1 MNARDWALITF
12 TILTQM
18 SVGSFLVLGIVHYY
32 ANRKAGMQAADRLS
46 DYALLS
52 IVVAFGLALVASLLH
67 LGNPLNA
74 PRAVTHLATSWLSRE
89 ILSGVIFAVLAAV
102 FAFMQW
108 RKIASFAVRNVIAW
122 IAAIVGLV
130 LVYVESHVYM
140 LPTEPSW
147 NSLATPISFFTT
159 SLLLGSLA
167 MGAAFVANYAY
178 LQRKEKDPEEAK
190 VQSEL
195 LRDALRG
202 IAVASV
208 VLLGVEFVVVPIY
221 VAYLAT
227 GSAAAIASAKL
238 MVGPFGLVFVLR
250 LLFAFVGAGIFGVFL
265 YQITQS
271 MGKEKTL
278 GYLAYSAF
286 VLVLVAEVL
295 GRFLFYATRVRIG
308 V

>member
-1 MNARDWALITF
+1 MNAREWALITF

-32 ANRKAGMQAADRLS
+32 ANRKAGMKEADRLS
-46 DYALLS
+46 DYALLA
-52 IVVAFGLALVASLLH
+52 IVVTFGLALLASLLH

-89 ILSGVIFAVLAAV
+89 ILFGVLFAVLAVV

-130 LVYVESHVYM
+130 LVYVESQVYM

-147 NSLATPISFFTT
+147 NSLATPVTFFVT

-167 MGAAFVANYAY
+167 MGAAFVTNYAY
-178 LQRKEKDPEEAK
+178 LQRKDPKEAK

-195 LRDALRG
+195 LRGSLRG

-227 GSAAAIASAKL
+227 GSAAAVASAKL
-238 MVGPFGLVFVLR
+238 MIGPFGLVFVLR

>member
-1 MNARDWALITF
+1 MNVREWALITF

-32 ANRKAGMQAADRLS
+32 ANRKAGMKEADCLS
-46 DYALLS
+46 DYALLA
-52 IVVAFGLALVASLLH
+52 IVVTFGLALLASLLH

-89 ILSGVIFAVLAAV
+89 ILFGVIFGVLAVV

-108 RKIASFAVRNVIAW
+108 RKISSFAVRNVIAW
-122 IAAIVGLV
+122 VAAIVGLV
-130 LVYVESHVYM
+130 LVYVESQVYM

-159 SLLLGSLA
+159 SLLLGSFA

-178 LQRKEKDPEEAK
+178 LQRKDPEETK

-195 LRDALRG
+195 LRGALRG
-202 IAVASV
+202 ITVASV
-208 VLLGVEFVVVPIY
+208 VLLGVEFVVIPIY

-250 LLFAFVGAGIFGVFL
+250 LVFAFVGAGILGVFL
-265 YQITQS
+265 YQITQAA
-271 MGKEKTL
+271 GKEKTV

>member
-89 ILSGVIFAVLAAV
+89 IFFGVVFAVLAV
-102 FAFMQW
+102 IFAFMQW

-130 LVYVESHVYM
+130 LVYVESRVYM

-147 NSLATPISFFTT
+147 NSLATPITFFAT

-178 LQRKEKDPEEAK
+178 LQRKDPNEAK

-208 VLLGVEFVVVPIY
+208 VLLGVEFVVIPIY
-221 VAYLAT
+221 IAYLAT
-227 GSAAAIASAKL
+227 GSAAAVDSVKL
-238 MVGPFGLVFVLR
+238 MVGPFGLVFLLR
-250 LLFAFVGAGIFGVFL
+250 LLFAFVGAGVFGVFL
-265 YQITQS
+265 YQITQAA
-271 MGKEKTL
+271 GKEKTL
-278 GYLAYSAF
+278 SYLAYSAF

>member
-1 MNARDWALITF
+1 
-12 TILTQM
+12 
-18 SVGSFLVLGIVHYY
+18 
-32 ANRKAGMQAADRLS
+32 
-46 DYALLS
+46 
-52 IVVAFGLALVASLLH
+52 
-67 LGNPLNA
+67 
-74 PRAVTHLATSWLSRE
+74 
-89 ILSGVIFAVLAAV
+89 
-102 FAFMQW
+102 
-108 RKIASFAVRNVIAW
+108 
-122 IAAIVGLV
+122 
-130 LVYVESHVYM
+130 
-140 LPTEPSW
+140 
-147 NSLATPISFFTT
+147 
-159 SLLLGSLA
+159 
-167 MGAAFVANYAY
+167 
-178 LQRKEKDPEEAK
+178 
-190 VQSEL
+190 
-195 LRDALRG
+195 
-202 IAVASV
+202 V

>member
-1 MNARDWALITF
+1 MNAREWALITF

-32 ANRKAGMQAADRLS
+32 ANRKAGMKEADRLS
-46 DYALLS
+46 DYALLA
-52 IVVAFGLALVASLLH
+52 IVVTFGLALLASLLH

-89 ILSGVIFAVLAAV
+89 ILFGVLFAGLAVV

-122 IAAIVGLV
+122 IAALVGLV
-130 LVYVESHVYM
+130 LVYVESQVYM

-147 NSLATPISFFTT
+147 NSLATPVTFFVT

-167 MGAAFVANYAY
+167 MGAAFVTNYAY
-178 LQRKEKDPEEAK
+178 LQRKDPKEAK

-195 LRDALRG
+195 LRGSLRG

-227 GSAAAIASAKL
+227 GSAAAVASAKL
-238 MVGPFGLVFVLR
+238 MIGPFGLVFVLR

-265 YQITQS
+265 YQITQAA
-271 MGKEKTL
+271 GKEKTL

>member
-32 ANRKAGMQAADRLS
+32 ANRKAGMKEADRLS
-46 DYALLS
+46 DYALLA
-52 IVVAFGLALVASLLH
+52 IVVVFGLALVASLLH

-89 ILSGVIFAVLAAV
+89 ILSGVVFAVLAVV

-122 IAAIVGLV
+122 VAAIVGLV
-130 LVYVESHVYM
+130 MVYIESHVYM

-178 LQRKEKDPEEAK
+178 LQRKDPEEAK

-195 LRDALRG
+195 LRNTLRG

-208 VLLGVEFVVVPIY
+208 VLLGVEFVVIPIY

>member
-1 MNARDWALITF
+1 MNTREWALITF

-32 ANRKAGMQAADRLS
+32 ANRKAGMKEADRLS
-46 DYALLS
+46 DYALLA
-52 IVVAFGLALVASLLH
+52 IVVVFGLALVASLLH

-89 ILSGVIFAVLAAV
+89 IFFGVIFGVLAVV

-130 LVYVESHVYM
+130 LVYVESNVYM

-147 NSLATPISFFTT
+147 NSLATPISFFAT

-178 LQRKEKDPEEAK
+178 LQRKGPEEAK

-208 VLLGVEFVVVPIY
+208 VLLGVEFVVIPIY
-221 VAYLAT
+221 IAYLAT
-227 GSAAAIASAKL
+227 GSAAAVASAKL
-238 MVGPFGLVFVLR
+238 MIGPFGLVFVLR
-250 LLFAFVGAGIFGVFL
+250 LLFSFVGAGIFGVFL
-265 YQITQS
+265 YQITQTA
-271 MGKEKTL
+271 GKEKTL
-278 GYLAYSAF
+278 SYLAYSAF
-286 VLVLVAEVL
+286 VLVLVAEVM

-308 V
+308 I

>member
-1 MNARDWALITF
+1 MNAREWALITF

-32 ANRKAGMQAADRLS
+32 ANRKAGMKEADRLS
-46 DYALLS
+46 DYALLA
-52 IVVAFGLALVASLLH
+52 IVVTFGLALLASLLH

-89 ILSGVIFAVLAAV
+89 ILFGVLFAVLAVV

-130 LVYVESHVYM
+130 LVYVESQVYM

-147 NSLATPISFFTT
+147 NSLATPVTFFVT

-167 MGAAFVANYAY
+167 MGAAFVTNYAY
-178 LQRKEKDPEEAK
+178 LQRKDPKEAK

-195 LRDALRG
+195 LRGSLRG

-227 GSAAAIASAKL
+227 GSAAAVASAKL
-238 MVGPFGLVFVLR
+238 MIGPFGLVFVLR

-265 YQITQS
+265 YQITQAA
-271 MGKEKTL
+271 GKEKTL

>member
-1 MNARDWALITF
+1 M
-12 TILTQM
+12 
-18 SVGSFLVLGIVHYY
+18 V
-32 ANRKAGMQAADRLS
+32 
-46 DYALLS
+46 
-52 IVVAFGLALVASLLH
+52 
-67 LGNPLNA
+67 
-74 PRAVTHLATSWLSRE
+74 
-89 ILSGVIFAVLAAV
+89 FAVLAAV

-122 IAAIVGLV
+122 ITAVVGLV
-130 LVYVESHVYM
+130 LVYVESNVYM

-147 NSLATPISFFTT
+147 NSLATPITFFAT

-178 LQRKEKDPEEAK
+178 IQRKNPEEAK

-195 LRDALRG
+195 LRGALRG

-227 GSAAAIASAKL
+227 GSAAAVASAKL
-238 MVGPFGLVFVLR
+238 MVGPFGLIFVLR

-265 YQITQS
+265 YQITQAA
-271 MGKEKTL
+271 GKEKTL
-278 GYLAYSAF
+278 SYLAYSAF

>member
-1 MNARDWALITF
+1 MNSREWALITF

-18 SVGSFLVLGIVHYY
+18 SVGSFLVLGVVHYY
-32 ANRKAGMQAADRLS
+32 ASRKAGIKEADRLS

-52 IVVAFGLALVASLLH
+52 IIVVFVLALLASLLH

-89 ILSGVIFAVLAAV
+89 IFCGVVFAVLAAV
-102 FAFMQW
+102 FALMQW
-108 RKIASFAVRNVIAW
+108 RKISSFAVRNVIAW
-122 IAAIVGLV
+122 IAAIVGVILI
-130 LVYVESHVYM
+130 YIESNVYM
-140 LPTEPSW
+140 LPTDPSW
-147 NSLATPISFFTT
+147 NSLATPLTFYATT
-159 SLLLGSLA
+159 LLLGSLA

-178 LQRKEKDPEEAK
+178 IQRKDAADAK

-195 LRDALRG
+195 LRNSLQG

-208 VLLGVEFVVVPIY
+208 ILLGVEFVVLPVY
-221 VAYLAT
+221 VGYLAT
-227 GSAAAIASAKL
+227 AGSFAATASAGL
-238 MVGPFGLVFVLR
+238 MIGTYGPIFVLR
-250 LLFAFVGAGIFGVFL
+250 LLFAFIGADVFGVFL
-265 YQITQS
+265 YQIAKS
-271 MGKEKTL
+271 AGNEKTL
-278 GYLAYSAF
+278 SYLAYCAF

>member
-1 MNARDWALITF
+1 MNAREWALITF

-32 ANRKAGMQAADRLS
+32 ANRKAGMKEADRLS
-46 DYALLS
+46 DYALLA
-52 IVVAFGLALVASLLH
+52 IVVTFGLALLASLLH

-89 ILSGVIFAVLAAV
+89 ILFGVLFAGLAVV

-130 LVYVESHVYM
+130 LVYVESQVYM

-147 NSLATPISFFTT
+147 NSLATPVTFFVT

-167 MGAAFVANYAY
+167 MGAAFVTNYAY
-178 LQRKEKDPEEAK
+178 LQRKDPKEAK

-195 LRDALRG
+195 LRGSLRG

-227 GSAAAIASAKL
+227 GSAAAVASAKL
-238 MVGPFGLVFVLR
+238 MIGPFGLVFVLR

-265 YQITQS
+265 YQITQAA
-271 MGKEKTL
+271 GKEKTL

>member
-1 MNARDWALITF
+1 MNTREWALITF

-18 SVGSFLVLGIVHYY
+18 SVGSFFVLGIIHYY
-32 ANRKAGMQAADRLS
+32 ANRKAGMKEADRLS

-52 IVVAFGLALVASLLH
+52 IVVAFGLALLASLLH

-74 PRAVTHLATSWLSRE
+74 PRAITHVATSWLSRE
-89 ILSGVIFAVLAAV
+89 ILFGLIFGILAAV

-108 RKIASFAVRNVIAW
+108 RKIASFTVRNVIAW
-122 IAAIVGLV
+122 VTAIVGLA
-130 LVYVESHVYM
+130 LVYVESQVYM

-147 NSLATPISFFTT
+147 NSLATPVSFYAT

-167 MGAAFVANYAY
+167 MGAAFVANYAN
-178 LQRKEKDPEEAK
+178 LQRKEPEETK

-202 IAVASV
+202 IAVASM
-208 VLLGVEFVVVPIY
+208 VLLGVEFLTIPIY
-221 VAYLAT
+221 VGYLAT
-227 GSAAAIASAKL
+227 GNVAAVASAKL
-238 MVGPFGLVFVLR
+238 MAGPFNLVFVLR
-250 LLFAFVGAGIFGVFL
+250 LLFTFIGAGVFGVFL
-265 YQITQS
+265 YQSAQAA
-271 MGKEKTL
+271 GKEKTL
-278 GYLAYSAF
+278 SYLAYSAF

-308 V
+308 I

>member
-89 ILSGVIFAVLAAV
+89 IFFGVVFAVLAV
-102 FAFMQW
+102 IFAFMQW

-130 LVYVESHVYM
+130 LVYVESRVYM

-147 NSLATPISFFTT
+147 NSLATPITFFAT

-178 LQRKEKDPEEAK
+178 LQRKDPNEAK

-195 LRDALRG
+195 LRDTLRG

-208 VLLGVEFVVVPIY
+208 VLLGVEFVVIPIY

-227 GSAAAIASAKL
+227 GSAAAVDSAKL
-238 MVGPFGLVFVLR
+238 MVGPFGLVFLLR
-250 LLFAFVGAGIFGVFL
+250 LLFAFVGAGVFGVFL
-265 YQITQS
+265 YQITQAA
-271 MGKEKTL
+271 GKEKTL
-278 GYLAYSAF
+278 SYLAYSAF

>member
-89 ILSGVIFAVLAAV
+89 IFFGVVFAVLAV
-102 FAFMQW
+102 IFAFMQW

-130 LVYVESHVYM
+130 LVYVKSRVYM

-147 NSLATPISFFTT
+147 NSLATPITFFATSF
-159 SLLLGSLA
+159 LLGSLA

-178 LQRKEKDPEEAK
+178 LQRKDPNEAK

-202 IAVASV
+202 IAMASV
-208 VLLGVEFVVVPIY
+208 VLLGVEFVVIPIY
-221 VAYLAT
+221 IAYLAT
-227 GSAAAIASAKL
+227 GSAAAVDSVKL
-238 MVGPFGLVFVLR
+238 MVGPFGLVFLLR
-250 LLFAFVGAGIFGVFL
+250 LLFAFVGAGVFGVFL
-265 YQITQS
+265 YQITQAA
-271 MGKEKTL
+271 GKEKTL
-278 GYLAYSAF
+278 SYLAYSAF

>member
-32 ANRKAGMQAADRLS
+32 ANRKAGMKEADRLS
-46 DYALLS
+46 DYALLA
-52 IVVAFGLALVASLLH
+52 IVVAFGLALLASLLH

-89 ILSGVIFAVLAAV
+89 ILSGVVFAVLAAV

-122 IAAIVGLV
+122 ITAVVGLV
-130 LVYVESHVYM
+130 LVYVESNVYM

-147 NSLATPISFFTT
+147 NSLATPITFFAT

-178 LQRKEKDPEEAK
+178 IQRKNPEEAK

-195 LRDALRG
+195 LRGALRG

-227 GSAAAIASAKL
+227 GSAAAVASAKL
-238 MVGPFGLVFVLR
+238 MVGPFGLIFVLR

-265 YQITQS
+265 YQITQAA
-271 MGKEKTL
+271 GKEKTL
-278 GYLAYSAF
+278 SYLAYSAF